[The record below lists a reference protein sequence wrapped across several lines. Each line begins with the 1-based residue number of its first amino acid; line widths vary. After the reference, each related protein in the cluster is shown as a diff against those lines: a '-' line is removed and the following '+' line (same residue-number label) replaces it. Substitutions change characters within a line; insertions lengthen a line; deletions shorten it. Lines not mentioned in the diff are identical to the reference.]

1 LDDIMEAQKVL
12 VKEMGGT
19 LLTIAKDVKLQV
31 EFNPARVSSYKLIG
45 YENRVLAAQDFNDDK
60 KDAGELGAGHTVTAL
75 YEIVPAGV
83 KDDAL
88 PTVDPLKYRAPA
100 APAPEASASGE
111 LLTVKFRY
119 KKPDETA
126 SRLLTRPLADE
137 DRAWA
142 QASPD
147 FKFAASAAGFGM
159 MLRHSKTK
167 GSLTYDKVRAMA
179 QEGLG
184 QDEDGYRAE
193 MVRLVKKAK
202 LLDQKER

>member
-1 LDDIMEAQKVL
+1 
-12 VKEMGGT
+12 
-19 LLTIAKDVKLQV
+19 
-31 EFNPARVSSYKLIG
+31 
-45 YENRVLAAQDFNDDK
+45 
-60 KDAGELGAGHTVTAL
+60 KDAGELGSGHTVTAL
-75 YEIVPAGV
+75 YEVVPVGV
-83 KDDAL
+83 KDDSL
-88 PTVDPLKYRAPA
+88 PSVDPLKYQTPA
-100 APAPEASASGE
+100 APAPAASESKE

-126 SRLLTRPLADE
+126 SRLLSRPLADE
-137 DRAWA
+137 DREWT

-179 QEGLG
+179 KEGQG
-184 QDEDGYRAE
+184 KDEDGYRAE
-193 MVRLVKKAK
+193 MVRLVEKAK

>member
-1 LDDIMEAQKVL
+1 MPV
-12 VKEMGGT
+12 
-19 LLTIAKDVKLQV
+19 
-31 EFNPARVSSYKLIG
+31 
-45 YENRVLAAQDFNDDK
+45 
-60 KDAGELGAGHTVTAL
+60 
-75 YEIVPAGV
+75 GV

-88 PTVDPLKYRAPA
+88 PSVDPLKYQAPA
-100 APAPEASASGE
+100 APAPGASASKE

-119 KKPDETA
+119 KKPNETK
-126 SRLLTRPLADE
+126 SLLLSRPLADE
-137 DRAWA
+137 DREWA

-184 QDEDGYRAE
+184 KDEDGYRSE
-193 MVRLVKKAK
+193 MVRLIAKAK

>member
-1 LDDIMEAQKVL
+1 MSGLRPSSARS
-12 VKEMGGT
+12 
-19 LLTIAKDVKLQV
+19 KDLYKTGSFGQSRSAA
-31 EFNPARVSSYKLIG
+31 AR
-45 YENRVLAAQDFNDDK
+45 R
-60 KDAGELGAGHTVTAL
+60 
-75 YEIVPAGV
+75 
-83 KDDAL
+83 
-88 PTVDPLKYRAPA
+88 RPA
-100 APAPEASASGE
+100 APAPAASESKE

-126 SRLLTRPLADE
+126 SRLLSRPLADE
-137 DRAWA
+137 DREWT

-179 QEGLG
+179 KEGQG
-184 QDEDGYRAE
+184 EDEDGYRAE
-193 MVRLVKKAK
+193 MVRLVEKAK